1 MINHLTSFMNNYL
14 ENNSS
19 KIFVSF
25 SIYNFSKRRFQ
36 QVLKIRS
43 ASIRITS
50 KQTLNIET
58 PPLSNLHAMQFL
70 EWYRLYIML
79 LFKKKYPFISSHNY
93 YCNNILILFIR
104 WYDKYMDTLYL
115 YATYIPYMA
124 VYDFFF
130 KVLLVLWVAPESENP
145 SSSQKQ
151 KINSRTLNLETIN

>member
-14 ENNSS
+14 KINSS
-19 KIFVSF
+19 KIFVFF

-104 WYDKYMDTLYL
+104 WYDKYMDTLFVC
-115 YATYIPYMA
+115 YMHSLHGSLWFLLQSFA
-124 VYDFFF
+124 CSLSCSWVRKPEF
-130 KVLLVLWVAPESENP
+130 KSEAEN
-145 SSSQKQ
+145 KQ
-151 KINSRTLNLETIN
+151 